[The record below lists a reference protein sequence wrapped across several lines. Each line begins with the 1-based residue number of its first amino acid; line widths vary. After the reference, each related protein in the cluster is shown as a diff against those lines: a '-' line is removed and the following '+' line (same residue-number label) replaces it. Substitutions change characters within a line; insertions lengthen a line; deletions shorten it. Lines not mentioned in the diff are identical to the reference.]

1 MVSTWGIRGHF
12 RASGGCERAAETAVG
27 GGGET
32 ADRRTDVGNRGIS
45 GTGGAGAWCECQPGV
60 SVAQAVSAKAAGSG
74 AGGPA
79 FELVLNFRVAHLSR
93 RVTGGAFDF
102 GSSLQIARHDR
113 RRQFTRNLFHIRC
126 VWPGHPDKFPVYAER
141 ELRLRRERYVK
152 RILQGR
158 VWV

>member
-60 SVAQAVSAKAAGSG
+60 SVAQAVSAKTAGSG
-74 AGGPA
+74 EHRDGEFTSGSCDRSAGKESSAVERRAETP
-79 FELVLNFRVAHLSR
+79 NRVGNDPGR
-93 RVTGGAFDF
+93 TPQRT
-102 GSSLQIARHDR
+102 SSNH
-113 RRQFTRNLFHIRC
+113 RQH
-126 VWPGHPDKFPVYAER
+126 
-141 ELRLRRERYVK
+141 
-152 RILQGR
+152 
-158 VWV
+158 